1 MAEIMRGRLASAS
14 GEKIEIAFKM
24 PTRALNNSAFELAKS
39 AESKGE
45 GAVLIEASLNQARL
59 SLCEVGG
66 RAVTFRELQG
76 EGLNKHLDPLQIET
90 FLAALQR
97 LTTAS
102 EAEVLFAE
110 SSATAIVGS
119 EGAGVYKRRVL
130 IPTTGAPREDGSFA
144 ARAFTFKMPT
154 RNTLQK
160 AHEAARNF
168 EKSGALV
175 VASEAELNM
184 IRMCLLSI
192 EELRAEE
199 PAPAAQLDE
208 EGAEEAPPA
217 APAPASVITF
227 KRVEPWAEE
236 LRGDGIDRYL
246 SQREQSCLAQVF
258 RRLSTPD
265 RPKVDDFLSSLVSA

>member
-1 MAEIMRGRLASAS
+1 MASIMRGRLASAS
-14 GEKIEIAFKM
+14 GESVEITFEM
-24 PTRALNNSAFELAKS
+24 PTRAANNTAFELSKS
-39 AESKGE
+39 VESKGE

-59 SLCEVGG
+59 ALRSIGG
-66 RAVTFRELQG
+66 VTVTFRELQG
-76 EGLNKHLDPLQIET
+76 EGLNRRLDPQQIET

-110 SSATAIVGS
+110 ASATAIVGS
-119 EGAGVYKRRVL
+119 EGAGVYKRRVM
-130 IPTTGAPREDGSFA
+130 IPTTGEPRQDGSFA

-168 EKSGALV
+168 EKAGALV
-175 VASEAELNM
+175 VASEAELNL

-192 EELRAEE
+192 EEEPAQLAEE
-199 PAPAAQLDE
+199 PAHVEPGE
-208 EGAEEAPPA
+208 EAAPPA
-217 APAPASVITF
+217 PVEPARVITF
-227 KRVEPWAEE
+227 KRLEPWSEE
-236 LRGDGIDRYL
+236 LRGDGIDAYL